1 MEKNKVRAGG
11 SIRWT
16 LLAMSVV
23 PSVLVSVILGIIS
36 ILTMR
41 VGMERESL
49 ETLKNLCTAVGSGYE
64 AMSSEPF
71 LLNEDGHLMK
81 GSFDLS
87 LDETVIDS
95 WAKGLDAD
103 VTIFYG
109 DTRMSTSLRDL
120 ETGERIVGTKASDDV
135 IDEVLK
141 KGNEYLTSDIVV
153 NEKPYFACY
162 LPIKASNGDI
172 VGMVFAGQPRENVE
186 VHINK
191 SIFNNT
197 VLAIILALIFVVI
210 SIYVSGRLV
219 KAIDG
224 TKQMIN
230 NLSAGKLNNC
240 NMGRLLMRRD
250 ELGEMA
256 RAVELLD
263 NKLCDIVGNIQSSSG
278 KLLESGKELEQLA
291 SQTSRNAEEINM
303 AVEDISKGATSQA
316 GDTESA
322 TGSVISMGNIIGNI
336 VDNIG
341 KLNDEAK
348 EMQCLENE
356 SAKIIKEL
364 SASNDKTADAIFKVS
379 ENIQTT
385 DKSVNRISV
394 AVDLITEIASQTNL
408 LSLNASIEAARAG
421 EAGRGFAVVASEIQK
436 LAEESNQSARQISEI
451 ISVLSDD
458 SQNSLRLMDEVKVN
472 LKDQQQKLTETL
484 EKFGNVTLGI
494 EESRKGTD
502 VINIQAKECDRA
514 RNNIVDIISNLS
526 AISEENA
533 ASTEETN
540 ASMQEL
546 NATINLLADSAL
558 NLKELAAALEEYTS
572 FFKL

>member
-1 MEKNKVRAGG
+1 
-11 SIRWT
+11 
-16 LLAMSVV
+16 
-23 PSVLVSVILGIIS
+23 
-36 ILTMR
+36 
-41 VGMERESL
+41 
-49 ETLKNLCTAVGSGYE
+49 
-64 AMSSEPF
+64 
-71 LLNEDGHLMK
+71 
-81 GSFDLS
+81 
-87 LDETVIDS
+87 
-95 WAKGLDAD
+95 
-103 VTIFYG
+103 
-109 DTRMSTSLRDL
+109 
-120 ETGERIVGTKASDDV
+120 
-135 IDEVLK
+135 
-141 KGNEYLTSDIVV
+141 
-153 NEKPYFACY
+153 
-162 LPIKASNGDI
+162 
-172 VGMVFAGQPRENVE
+172 
-186 VHINK
+186 
-191 SIFNNT
+191 
-197 VLAIILALIFVVI
+197 
-210 SIYVSGRLV
+210 
-219 KAIDG
+219 
-224 TKQMIN
+224 
-230 NLSAGKLNNC
+230 
-240 NMGRLLMRRD
+240 MGRLLMRRD